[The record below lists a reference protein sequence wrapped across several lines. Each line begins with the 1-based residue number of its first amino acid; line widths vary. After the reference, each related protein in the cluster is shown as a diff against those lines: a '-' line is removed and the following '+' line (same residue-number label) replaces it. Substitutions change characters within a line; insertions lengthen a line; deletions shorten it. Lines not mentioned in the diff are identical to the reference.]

1 MAHRTQITL
10 TDRQYAQLKR
20 RSELTGVSLAEL
32 VRRALATSY
41 GLPEDDDWAAVLKRT
56 GGTWRRREDGASYVE
71 RLRPGLSARLQS

>member
-32 VRRALATSY
+32 VRRALSNSY
-41 GLPEDDDWAAVLKRT
+41 GLPEKDDWAAVLT
-56 GGTWRRREDGASYVE
+56 STAGAWRRREDGASYVE
-71 RLRPGLSARLQS
+71 RFRPGLAARLKS

>member
-32 VRRALATSY
+32 VRRSLATTY
-41 GLPEDDDWAAVLKRT
+41 GLCDVDDWAVVLDDT
-56 GGTWRRREDGASYVE
+56 AGSWSRREDGASYVE
-71 RLRPGLSARLQS
+71 RLRGGLASRLGT